1 MKAQWNM
8 NKILR
13 HVRHDML
20 NDIQLLKGYMSLNQ
34 MDKVQGLIDKII
46 IEARTEGRLFNLR
59 LENFAEMLV
68 TYNWETHPIVVE
80 YEVLEEPQDMSIYD
94 NVITDW
100 TTSFLAM
107 LETNI
112 DPMYEHNMTVSIELD
127 GEDACFFFDFRGKL
141 LEKETVEKWL
151 HDNRNVNN
159 LFVETI
165 HVDQEEVCTK
175 LTTRK

>member
-1 MKAQWNM
+1 MRETWNM
-8 NKILR
+8 IKVLR

-34 MDKVQGLIDKII
+34 MDKVHDLIDKII
-46 IEARTEGRLFNLR
+46 IEARAEGRLFNLR
-59 LENFAEMLV
+59 LEVFAEMLV
-68 TYNWETHPIVVE
+68 TYNWEKHPIVLE
-80 YEVLEEPQDMSIYD
+80 YEVLEEPQDLSAYDDSIT
-94 NVITDW
+94 NW
-100 TTSFLAM
+100 TMPFLAM

-112 DPMYEHNMTVSIELD
+112 DPMYEHNMIVSIELD

-165 HVDQEEVCTK
+165 HVNHEEICTK